1 MPKRVL
7 TKAEEKKLLEES
19 DRFDELSIEEIA
31 KMWNEATPV
40 DIKFVDK
47 RPKRKAAAKTVK
59 KRARSVKSSR

>member
-1 MPKRVL
+1 MPKKPTRRSDAELLKESEEIDAL
-7 TKAEEKKLLEES
+7 T
-19 DRFDELSIEEIA
+19 IEEIA